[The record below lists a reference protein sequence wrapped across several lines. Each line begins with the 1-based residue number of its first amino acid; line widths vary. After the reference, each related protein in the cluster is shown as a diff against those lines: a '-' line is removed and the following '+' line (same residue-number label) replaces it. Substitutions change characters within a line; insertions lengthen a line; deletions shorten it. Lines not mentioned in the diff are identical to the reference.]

1 MTDDRQTPTQRK
13 PANVRT
19 ALILLSVAVLFFAGV
34 IAKRVLFG

>member
-1 MTDDRQTPTQRK
+1 MTPPLDREPRR
-13 PANVRT
+13 NGNLRT